1 LKSRVTL
8 CSLHILNRS
17 IAAYCRMCVY
27 PLKVRTHHRT
37 KRTKPQEPDWLKE
50 ASLLESTADI
60 TGDLSG
66 LGVGCEPGGDNDDVP
81 DWLKD

>member
-1 LKSRVTL
+1 MGV
-8 CSLHILNRS
+8 CSGGER
-17 IAAYCRMCVY
+17 
-27 PLKVRTHHRT
+27 KVRGTHHRT
-37 KRTKPQEPDWLKE
+37 KTFTQPQEPDWLKE

-66 LGVGCEPGGDNDDVP
+66 LGLGGEPGGDDDDVP